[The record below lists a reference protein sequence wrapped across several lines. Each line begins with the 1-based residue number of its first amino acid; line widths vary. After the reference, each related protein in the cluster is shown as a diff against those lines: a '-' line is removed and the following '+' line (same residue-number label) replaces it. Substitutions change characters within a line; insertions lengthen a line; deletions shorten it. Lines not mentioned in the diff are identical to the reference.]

1 MDPNYV
7 LPFCFVCFSLAYA
20 LFNKELLKYTFLFSH
35 TQCFLSDKMAP
46 LFIHRTPHLA
56 LKTRFRKTRSPEGR
70 YLPPELQRATS
81 TVHSRGCRGP
91 GNPSLHSCFLKA
103 EDKGSAPSEP
113 VYEVLRSL
121 FPTHPLPVS
130 VLFQVSIL
138 PLRTPPS
145 PSVFQQSAPISSP
158 LPC

>member
-1 MDPNYV
+1 MCCHSV
-7 LPFCFVCFSLAYA
+7 LFVFPWPMLCSTRSYWSIPSSSPTPSVSSVTKWHHCSFT
-20 LFNKELLKYTFLFSH
+20 EPH
-35 TQCFLSDKMAP
+35 TWPWKPDLGRQ
-46 LFIHRTPHLA
+46 
-56 LKTRFRKTRSPEGR
+56 RSPEGR

-81 TVHSRGCRGP
+81 MVHSRGCRGP

-138 PLRTPPS
+138 PLHTPPS